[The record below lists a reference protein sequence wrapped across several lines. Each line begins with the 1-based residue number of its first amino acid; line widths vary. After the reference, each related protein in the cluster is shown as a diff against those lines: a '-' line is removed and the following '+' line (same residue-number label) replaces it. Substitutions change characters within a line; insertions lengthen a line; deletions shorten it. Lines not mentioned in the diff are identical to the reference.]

1 MRPLRLRRNSGLA
14 APLFRSSFMDEW
26 VGLLVLLSFVI
37 LTAALIEAGFLKQW
51 LTPAG
56 RLHFVLPESGVA
68 GLAVNNDI
76 EVMGVRVGE
85 IRKLDLNESG
95 RMYAEGTIEPHF
107 ERYIRS
113 DSVATIKRRLVVTG
127 AGYIEISRGQ
137 GAPLNWDYAVL
148 NTSVEPN
155 PADMIVQTLVD
166 LRARLLPAMDNVE
179 EITRQARDIMV
190 DLHAGKGTAGALL
203 TKEETAQR
211 VNTILASLN
220 QAIQDVQPL
229 EKKLQITLNEANG
242 TIRNVHG
249 MTDSLKGATPDM
261 KRAIHNVAD
270 ATEQLPAVL
279 AEAEATADSL
289 RKLSDQL
296 RSLWILGGSG
306 NGGKPRP
313 SRRLPAHEVRP

>member
-1 MRPLRLRRNSGLA
+1 MRPLRLRRRSGLA
-14 APLFRSSFMDEW
+14 APLFRSSFVDEW
-26 VGLLVLLSFVI
+26 VGLLVLLALVI
-37 LTAALIEAGFLKQW
+37 LTAVLVEAGFLKQW

-85 IRKLDLNESG
+85 IRRLDLNESG

-113 DSVATIKRRLVVTG
+113 DSIATIKRRLVVAG
-127 AGYIEISRGQ
+127 AGYIEITRGQ
-137 GAPLNWDYAVL
+137 GEPLNWDYAVL

-155 PADMIVQTLVD
+155 PADMIVQTLID

-179 EITRQARDIMV
+179 EITKQAKDIMV

-203 TKEETAQR
+203 TNEETAQR
-211 VNTILASLN
+211 VNTILVSLN
-220 QAIQDVQPL
+220 KAIEAVQPL
-229 EKKLQITLNEANG
+229 EQKLQITLNEANG
-242 TIRNVHG
+242 VMQNVHG
-249 MTDSLKGATPDM
+249 LTKGLKDSGPEVQ
-261 KRAIHNVAD
+261 RSVRNVAD

-296 RSLWILGGSG
+296 RGLWLLGGSG
-306 NGGKPRP
+306 GKNRHRP
-313 SRRLPAHEVRP
+313 DRRLPAREVRP

>member
-1 MRPLRLRRNSGLA
+1 
-14 APLFRSSFMDEW
+14 MDEW

-166 LRARLLPAMDNVE
+166 LRARLMPAMDNVE
-179 EITRQARDIMV
+179 EITKQARDIMV

-203 TKEETAQR
+203 TKEETARR
-211 VNTILASLN
+211 VNTILKSLN

-242 TIRNVHG
+242 TMRNVHS
-249 MTDSLKGATPDM
+249 MTDGLKGATPDM
-261 KRAIHNVAD
+261 KRTIHNVAD

-296 RSLWILGGSG
+296 RSLWILGGH
-306 NGGKPRP
+306 GGSNRRP
-313 SRRLPAHEVRP
+313 TRRLPAHEVRP